1 MKAGE
6 PHYEKTLS
14 STNRQ
19 HFSFSCSPRCF
30 PCSSQTDAHDR
41 AARLA
46 NALCFLLTR
55 LVRVVRIQRKMRRFE
70 QRCEFLQQCEE
81 VAHVKLLVGGKGL
94 SLRCHYRVF
103 TSLFLVQRSISL
115 VVFLHKCVSAT
126 FRGRGCAGNQ

>member
-1 MKAGE
+1 MKADG

-14 STNRQ
+14 STNWRY
-19 HFSFSCSPRCF
+19 FSF
-30 PCSSQTDAHDR
+30 PCSPHCLPYSSQTNTHDR

-81 VAHVKLLVGGKGL
+81 VAHVKLLVGGQGL

-103 TSLFLVQRSISL
+103 TSQFLVQRSI
-115 VVFLHKCVSAT
+115 
-126 FRGRGCAGNQ
+126 